1 MTQIPKHIKLFH
13 NAGID
18 YITSFIKLWL
28 SFNAWYK
35 KEFEHMTISVDCNGS
50 IEERPVKQDWQAI
63 KKCKEYEKIKG
74 IFNSL
79 LQTSDHNEKKRFLES
94 VTILLKIKT
103 GYEILNNKNE
113 DIFKYYNQSEIR
125 FSDFTPSVSLL

>member
-1 MTQIPKHIKLFH
+1 MAQIPKHIKLFH

-35 KEFEHMTISVDCNGS
+35 KEFEHITINIVNNGLV
-50 IEERPVKQDWQAI
+50 EEKPIKKDWQAI

-79 LQTSDHNEKKRFLES
+79 LQTSDHNEKRGF
-94 VTILLKIKT
+94 
-103 GYEILNNKNE
+103 
-113 DIFKYYNQSEIR
+113 
-125 FSDFTPSVSLL
+125 